1 MKRLTATL
9 CALLAALLLLTAC
22 DLLKPAPTTE
32 PVTNPP
38 VTTEPPVAPV
48 PTVTADG
55 PGPADWSSLTGQGK
69 VGFTLPDFSAETAD
83 HGTFTLSEA
92 LKDHE
97 LVLLNLWASW
107 CGPCMQEFPFLEAA
121 YKEYGDRVQILAL
134 SVESEDSLAVVRG
147 VAKDKKLS
155 FPMGRDENYNL
166 AATFSVSAIPTS
178 ILVDRSRTVVWM
190 ETGAMSSAQEAR
202 DLFDSYL
209 GNGSALEQAVYQV
222 KVKDQNGKPV
232 PGCTVSFCTEESC
245 FYAVCDDKGVAEYK
259 AEPYAYRVQVITLPE
274 GYDYEGS
281 DEMFVKAAGDELSIT
296 VTKLD

>member
-1 MKRLTATL
+1 MKRLTAIV
-9 CALLAALLLLTAC
+9 CGLLAALLLLTAC
-22 DLLKPAPTTE
+22 DLLKPPAPTETE
-32 PVTNPP
+32 PP
-38 VTTEPPVAPV
+38 VTTTAEIAPV

-97 LVLLNLWASW
+97 LVLINLWASW
-107 CGPCMQEFPFLEAA
+107 CGPCMREFPCLEEA
-121 YKEYGDRVQILAL
+121 YREYGDRVEILAL
-134 SVESEDSLAVVRG
+134 SVESEDKLAVIRG
-147 VAKDKKLS
+147 VAKDKSLS

-166 AATFSVSAIPTS
+166 AITFNVSAIPTS

-190 ETGAMSSAQEAR
+190 ETGSMSSAQEAR

-209 GNGSALEQAVYQV
+209 GNGSALEQAVYRV
-222 KVKDQNGKPV
+222 KVTDQNGKAV
-232 PGCTVSFCTEESC
+232 PGCTVSFCTEETC
-245 FYAVCDDKGVAEYK
+245 VYAVCDDRGVAEFK
-259 AEPYAYRVQVITLPE
+259 GEPYAYRVQVLSLPE

-281 DEMFVKAAGDELSIT
+281 DEIFVQAAGDEITIT
-296 VTKLD
+296 VTRIDG

>member
-1 MKRLTATL
+1 MKRLTAIL

-22 DLLKPAPTTE
+22 MGMKPPSPSETTVPATTE
-32 PVTNPP
+32 PQI
-38 VTTEPPVAPV
+38 APV

-121 YKEYGDRVQILAL
+121 YQEYGDRVEILAL
-134 SVESEDSLAVVRG
+134 SVESEDSLAVIRG

-166 AATFSVSAIPTS
+166 ATTFSVSAIPTS

-190 ETGAMSSAQEAR
+190 ETGAMSSAEEAKE
-202 DLFDSYL
+202 LFNTWL
-209 GNGSALEQAVYQV
+209 GGTSAAEQAVYKI
-222 KVKDQNGKPV
+222 KVIDQDGKPV
-232 PGCTVSFCTEESC
+232 PGCVVNFCTEEAC
-245 FYAVCDDKGVAEYK
+245 AAVICDDSGVAEYR
-259 AEPYAYRVQVITLPE
+259 AEPYAYRVQVLSLPE

-281 DEMFVKAAGDELSIT
+281 DEMFVKAAGDEMTIT
-296 VTKLD
+296 VTRLDG